1 MNKGEEYP
9 NWLALPPELT
19 SSILRRLG
27 VMEIL
32 ETVQKVCRQWRRIC
46 KDPLTW
52 RRIDM
57 RDLGGVGGGSSHELE
72 KICRHAVDRSQGG
85 LVEIE
90 IWHFATHDLLNYI
103 ADRSSKLRSLKLTY
117 CYQIASEGL
126 REILAKLPLLEVLE
140 TSYCAL
146 SVESLKVIGKSC
158 PNLKSFGKTCE
169 GYRRPRNESDDV
181 ALAIAETMPGLTRLQ
196 LFGNRLTDVGL
207 NAILDGCPNLEYL
220 DLRQCFNVSL
230 VGDLEKRCSERIRV
244 VRRPNDSTHDYPFD
258 ATVHDMDS
266 SEDDYL
272 YEDEIAPDE
281 FYENLS
287 AASDDSDL
295 DPFDYY

>member
-1 MNKGEEYP
+1 MAMTNQGVYP
-9 NWLALPPELT
+9 NWAELPPELT
-19 SSILRRLG
+19 SSILHRLG
-27 VMEIL
+27 GIDIL
-32 ETVQKVCRQWRRIC
+32 ETAQRVCRSWRRVC
-46 KDPLTW
+46 KDPLMW
-52 RRIDM
+52 RKIDM
-57 RDLGGVGGGSSHELE
+57 RDPGHRGYSCHV
-72 KICRHAVDRSQGG
+72 
-85 LVEIE
+85 
-90 IWHFATHDLLNYI
+90 
-103 ADRSSKLRSLKLTY
+103 SSKLRSLKLTY

-146 SVESLKVIGKSC
+146 SAESLKVIGKSC
-158 PNLKSFGKTCE
+158 PNLKSFGKNCE